1 VAFQLLKKLS
11 QKLLPCP
18 TQSKALSKSS
28 IMVSFNLTRVLF
40 LTLLSSLL
48 VAEKSLSSTINAHD
62 SELGALQVNPDGTL
76 IASASQKGT
85 VIKIFSAD
93 GGETLQTLRRGSSTA
108 VITSIVFHPSL
119 NIIACTSNKSSIHIF
134 EIKKSI
140 EKCIE
145 LK

>member
-1 VAFQLLKKLS
+1 
-11 QKLLPCP
+11 
-18 TQSKALSKSS
+18 
-28 IMVSFNLTRVLF
+28 M
-40 LTLLSSLL
+40 
-48 VAEKSLSSTINAHD
+48 SSTINAHD
-62 SELGALQVNPDGTL
+62 SELGALSVNPDGTL

-108 VITSIVFHPSL
+108 IITSIVFHPSL

-145 LK
+145 LKQYGFSQGDTTKHTEGENKKPG